1 MGNGY
6 GEYHFLKTGTWVG
19 SFRSEYQYRGANLR
33 QFQSLALVTYPNG
46 TMGSIA
52 DATQIQAGYHVINT
66 SLNFGHGPTQYHL
79 YIDNLTDAAPYLDFR
94 RSPGFSAAD
103 TLRPRTIGVGV
114 KTTF

>member
-1 MGNGY
+1 
-6 GEYHFLKTGTWVG
+6 
-19 SFRSEYQYRGANLR
+19 
-33 QFQSLALVTYPNG
+33 
-46 TMGSIA
+46 
-52 DATQIQAGYHVINT
+52 
-66 SLNFGHGPTQYHL
+66 L

>member
-1 MGNGY
+1 MRG
-6 GEYHFLKTGTWVG
+6 
-19 SFRSEYQYRGANLR
+19 EYQYHGANFRL
-33 QFQSLALVTYPNG
+33 FQSTALVTYPNG
-46 TMGSIA
+46 TMGLVP
-52 DATQIQAGYHVINT
+52 DATQIQAAYHVINT
-66 SLNFGHGPTQYHL
+66 AINFVHGPTQYRL